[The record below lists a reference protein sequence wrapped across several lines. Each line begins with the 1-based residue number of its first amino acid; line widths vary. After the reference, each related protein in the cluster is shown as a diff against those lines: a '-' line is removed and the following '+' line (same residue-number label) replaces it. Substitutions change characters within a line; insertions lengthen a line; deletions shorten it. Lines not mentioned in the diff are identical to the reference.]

1 MRAKLDD
8 YFSVVFESELIE
20 EILQVGTL
28 RQIKAGELMIDVGD
42 ELTQVP
48 LLLNG
53 AIKIIRV
60 DNKGDEIVLYYLE
73 RGDTCAISFVN
84 CLHQRKSI
92 FRGIAEKDSEA
103 IFVPVQ
109 MIEKWMIKYK
119 SWRHFVVDSY
129 HIRLLEM
136 VEAIESLAFMQMDDR
151 LFKYLTDKAKIMR
164 STTLNTTHQELA
176 DDLNTSRVVVSRLLK
191 QLEREKKIKLNRN
204 KIEVIEF

>member
-8 YFSVVFESELIE
+8 YFSVVFEPELIE

-48 LLLNG
+48 LLLSG
-53 AIKIIRV
+53 AIKIIRE
-60 DNKGDEIVLYYLE
+60 DAKGDEIVLYYLE

-103 IFVPVQ
+103 VFVPVQ
-109 MIEKWMIKYK
+109 MIEEWMIKYK

-136 VEAIESLAFMQMDDR
+136 VEAIESLAFMQMDGR

-164 STTLNTTHQELA
+164 STTLNTTHQDLA

-204 KIEVIEF
+204 RIEVIDF

>member
-8 YFSVVFESELIE
+8 YFSVVFEPELIE
-20 EILQVGTL
+20 DILKVGTL

-48 LLLNG
+48 LLLSG
-53 AIKIIRV
+53 AIKIIRE
-60 DNKGDEIVLYYLE
+60 DSKGDEIVLYYLE

-103 IFVPVQ
+103 VFVPVNK
-109 MIEKWMIKYK
+109 IEEWMIKYR

-129 HIRLLEM
+129 HLRLLEM
-136 VEAIESLAFMQMDDR
+136 VEAIDSLAFLQMDDR
-151 LFKYLTDKAKIMR
+151 LFKYLSDKAKIMR
-164 STTLNTTHQELA
+164 STNLNTTHQELA
-176 DDLNTSRVVVSRLLK
+176 DDLNTSRVVISRLLK
-191 QLEREKKIKLNRN
+191 QLENENKIKLFRN

>member
-8 YFSVVFESELIE
+8 YFSIVFEPELIE
-20 EILQVGTL
+20 EILKVGTL

-48 LLLNG
+48 LLING
-53 AIKIIRV
+53 AIKIIRE
-60 DNKGDEIVLYYLE
+60 DKNGDEIVMYYLE

-84 CLHQRKSI
+84 CVHQRKSI

-103 IFVPVQ
+103 VFVPVKLVD
-109 MIEKWMIKYK
+109 EWMVKYK
-119 SWRHFVVDSY
+119 SWRHFIIDSY
-129 HIRLLEM
+129 HLRLLEM
-136 VEAIESLAFMQMDDR
+136 VEAIESLAFLQMDDR
-151 LFKYLTDKAKIMR
+151 LFKYLSDKAKIMR

-204 KIEVIEF
+204 RIEVIDF

>member
-8 YFSVVFESELIE
+8 YFSVVFEPELIE

-48 LLLNG
+48 LLLSG
-53 AIKIIRV
+53 AIKIIRE
-60 DNKGDEIVLYYLE
+60 DAKGDEIVLYYLE

-103 IFVPVQ
+103 VFVPVQ
-109 MIEKWMIKYK
+109 MIEEWMIKYR

-129 HIRLLEM
+129 HLRLLEM
-136 VEAIESLAFMQMDDR
+136 VEAIESLAFMQMDGR

-164 STTLNTTHQELA
+164 STTLNTTHQDLA

-204 KIEVIEF
+204 RIEVLDF

>member
-8 YFSVVFESELIE
+8 YFSVVFEPELIE

-28 RQIKAGELMIDVGD
+28 RQIKAGELMIDVGE

-48 LLLNG
+48 LLLSG
-53 AIKIIRV
+53 AIKIIRE
-60 DNKGDEIVLYYLE
+60 DAKGDEIVLYYLE

-84 CLHQRKSI
+84 CIHQRKSI

-103 IFVPVQ
+103 VFVPVQ
-109 MIEKWMIKYK
+109 MIEEWLIKYK
-119 SWRHFVVDSY
+119 SWRQFVVDSY

-136 VEAIESLAFMQMDDR
+136 VEAIESLAFMQMDGR

-204 KIEVIEF
+204 RIEVIDF

>member
-8 YFSVVFESELIE
+8 YFSVVFEPELIE
-20 EILQVGTL
+20 EILKVGTL
-28 RQIKAGELMIDVGD
+28 KQIKAGELMIDVGD

-48 LLLNG
+48 LLISG
-53 AIKIIRV
+53 AIKIIRE
-60 DNKGDEIVLYYLE
+60 DAKGDEIVLYYLE
-73 RGDTCAISFVN
+73 RGDTCAISFIN
-84 CLHQRKSI
+84 CVHHRKSI

-103 IFVPVQ
+103 VFVP
-109 MIEKWMIKYK
+109 IEKIEDWMVKYK

-129 HIRLLEM
+129 HLRLLEM
-136 VEAIESLAFMQMDDR
+136 VEAIESLAFLQMDDR

-191 QLEREKKIKLNRN
+191 QLEREKKIKLHRN
-204 KIEVIEF
+204 KIEVIDF